1 MDGTAVGEHA
11 MNETYDPQSV
21 EADWYDVWEKAGVFR
36 PEHNPEGEPFCMVI
50 PPPNVTGSLHM
61 GHALNH
67 TIHDVI
73 VRRKRMQGAAA
84 LWLPGTD
91 HAGIATQNVVER
103 DLAGRGTDRHE
114 MGRPAFIEAVW
125 RWKEQYGDRISMQ
138 MRKLGDSVDWSR
150 ERFTLDDGLSKAVRE
165 VFVRLY
171 DDGLIYRGNRIINWC
186 PRCETA
192 IAEIEVEYEDD
203 IGELVHIT
211 YPFVDGAG
219 GVTVATTRAETM
231 LGDTAVAVHPDDE
244 RYRDLVGRSVRLPL
258 VNREIPIVAD
268 AAVDPVFGTGAVKV
282 TPAHDPTDFEIGERH
297 GLEAVKIFDE
307 RAIVTRQ
314 GGDFAGMDRF
324 EAREAVKHALRKG
337 GYLDRIEEHHHSV
350 GHCYR
355 CGTVVE
361 PFLSL
366 QWFVAVKDLTTPAI
380 EAVRDGRTSFIP
392 QRWEKNYFHWME
404 NLRDWCISRQIWWG
418 HRIPAWYC
426 GDCGA
431 TTVARED
438 PDSCSACGGASLRRD
453 EDVLDTWFSSALWPF
468 STLGWPD
475 RTDDLNRFY
484 PNAVLITGFDI
495 IYFWV
500 ARMMQMG
507 LYFMD
512 EVPFADT
519 VIHGLV
525 RDASGRKMSKSIG
538 NAIDP
543 LDVIE
548 EHGADPLRLALIQAA
563 APGHDVPFD
572 IEWVVGARKFGNK
585 IWNAVR
591 FALHH
596 LDPRSVPVD
605 GGYPEDPG
613 PIDRWILHR
622 LAGVTKRFDELC
634 DLYRFSDAYG
644 LLYNFAWSEVFDW
657 YLEMAKAPLR
667 NPAAA
672 SATRATLGTVLRD
685 LLKLFHPAIPF
696 LTEELWSI
704 LVGTD
709 LLAGSR
715 WPDPP
720 DPGTMAGVES
730 LQELVTGIRRFKA
743 EHGLA
748 PRAPLT
754 VTVLDPDGLAEPWW
768 SEQLEALAAA
778 RPQFAASAPAAT
790 GFTRIL
796 AGSLEGYVKLAG
808 LIDVGA
814 ERARLE
820 RRLEAVLG
828 DLSQARRKLAN
839 GSFLEKAPVEV
850 VAKEQAKADELTGLV
865 DKLEIQLT
873 ELGE

>member
-1 MDGTAVGEHA
+1 MES
-11 MNETYDPQSV
+11 TYDPAEV
-21 EADWYDVWEKAGVFR
+21 EASWYNAWEEAGVFR
-36 PEHNPEGEPFCMVI
+36 PEHNPDGDPFCIVI

-73 VRRKRMQGAAA
+73 IRRKRLQGAAT

-103 DLAGRGTDRHE
+103 DLADRGTDRHE
-114 MGRPAFIEAVW
+114 MGREAFIDAVW
-125 RWKEQYGDRISMQ
+125 QWKEQYGDRISLQ
-138 MRKLGDSVDWSR
+138 MRKLGDSVDWTR
-150 ERFTLDDGLSKAVRE
+150 ERFTLDEGLSKAVRE

-171 DDGLIYRGNRIINWC
+171 EEGLIYRGNRIINWC

-192 IAEIEVEYEDD
+192 IAEIEVEYEDEV
-203 IGELVHIT
+203 GELVHIT
-211 YPFVDGAG
+211 YPFVDRDG
-219 GVTVATTRAETM
+219 GITVATTRAETM
-231 LGDTAVAVHPDDE
+231 LGDVAVAVHPDDV
-244 RYRDLVGRSVRLPL
+244 RYRDLVGRSVVLPL
-258 VNREIPIVAD
+258 VDRQIPIVAD
-268 AAVDPVFGTGAVKV
+268 EAVDPEFGTGAVKV
-282 TPAHDPTDFEIGERH
+282 TPAHDPNDFEIGERH
-297 GLEAVKIFDE
+297 GLPSVKIFDE
-307 RAIVTRQ
+307 KATVTRE

-324 EAREAVKHALRKG
+324 EAREAVKSALHKRG
-337 GYLDRIEEHHHSV
+337 HIARIDEHHHSV

-355 CGTVVE
+355 CATVVE

-366 QWFVAVKDLTTPAI
+366 QWFVSVADLTAPAI
-380 EAVRDGRTSFIP
+380 EAVRDGTTRFVP

-426 GDCGA
+426 DDCDE
-431 TTVARED
+431 TIVSREN
-438 PDSCSACGGASLRRD
+438 PDSCPSCGTGLLRQD

-475 RTDDLNRFY
+475 STENLGRFY

-507 LYFMD
+507 LYVMD
-512 EVPFADT
+512 EVPFADIL
-519 VIHGLV
+519 IHGLV

-543 LDVIE
+543 LDVIA
-548 EHGADPLRLALIQAA
+548 EHGADPLRLALIQSA

-572 IEWVVGARKFGNK
+572 LEWVIGARKFGNK
-585 IWNAVR
+585 IWNAIR

-596 LDPRSVPVD
+596 LEPQSVPVD
-605 GGYPEDPG
+605 GGYPENPG

-622 LAGVTKRFDELC
+622 LFTVTQRFDELC

-667 NPAAA
+667 DPATA
-672 SATRATLGTVLRD
+672 SATRATLGAVLRD

-696 LTEELWSI
+696 VTEELWLS
-704 LVGTD
+704 LVGD
-709 LLAGSR
+709 GLLAGAQ
-715 WPDPP
+715 WPAPP
-720 DPGTMAGVES
+720 ETGSVAGVES
-730 LQELVTGIRRFKA
+730 LQEMVTGIRRFKA
-743 EHGLA
+743 GHGIA
-748 PRAPLT
+748 PRAALT
-754 VTVLDPDGLAEPWW
+754 VTIVDPDNLAEPWW
-768 SEQLEALAAA
+768 GEQLEALAAA
-778 RPQFAASAPAAT
+778 RLRFADSPPLGS
-790 GFTRIL
+790 GFTRIV
-796 AGSLEGYVKLAG
+796 AGSLDGYVELEG
-808 LIDVGA
+808 LIDLEA

-820 RRLEAVLG
+820 KRRESASA
-828 DLSQARRKLAN
+828 DLAKARRKLAN
-839 GSFLEKAPVEV
+839 PSFLEKAPVDV
-850 VAKEQAKADELTGLV
+850 IDKEKAKAAELATIV
-865 DKLEIQLT
+865 EKLETQLA
-873 ELGE
+873 ELGG

>member
-1 MDGTAVGEHA
+1 MKA
-11 MNETYDPQSV
+11 TYDPGSV
-21 EADWYDVWEKAGVFR
+21 EADWYDVWETAGVFR
-36 PEHNPEGEPFCMVI
+36 PEHNPDGAPFCLVI

-73 VRRKRMQGAAA
+73 VRRKRMQGAAV

-103 DLAGRGTDRHE
+103 SLADRGTDRHE
-114 MGRPAFIEAVW
+114 MGREAFIEAVW
-125 RWKEQYGDRISMQ
+125 QWREQYGDRISLQ
-138 MRKLGDSVDWSR
+138 MRRLGDSVDWTR
-150 ERFTLDDGLSKAVRE
+150 QRFTLDEGLSKAVRE

-171 DDGLIYRGNRIINWC
+171 EEGLIYRGDRIINWC
-186 PRCETA
+186 PRCGTA

-203 IGELVHIT
+203 VGELVYIT

-244 RYRDLVGRSVRLPL
+244 RYRDIVGRFVLLPL
-258 VNREIPIVAD
+258 VERAIPIVAD
-268 AAVDPVFGTGAVKV
+268 QAVDPEFGTGAVKV
-282 TPAHDPTDFEIGERH
+282 TPAHDPNDFEIAERH
-297 GLEAVKIFDE
+297 GLPAVKIFDE
-307 RAIVTRQ
+307 RAIVTR
-314 GGDFAGMDRF
+314 GEYAGMDRF
-324 EAREAVKHALRKG
+324 EAREAVKHALRKR
-337 GYLDRIEEHHHSV
+337 GYLDRIDEHHHSV

-355 CGTVVE
+355 CGTVIE
-361 PFLSL
+361 PYLSL
-366 QWFVAVKDLTTPAI
+366 QWFVSVRALTLPAI
-380 EAVRDGRTSFIP
+380 QAVREGRTRFVP

-426 GDCGA
+426 DDCRQA
-431 TTVARED
+431 TVARED
-438 PDSCSACGGASLRRD
+438 PSSCSRCGGSSLRQD

-475 RTDDLNRFY
+475 RTEDLQRFY

-507 LYFMD
+507 LHFMED
-512 EVPFADT
+512 VPFADM

-543 LDVIE
+543 LDVID

-572 IEWVVGARKFGNK
+572 PEWVVGARKFGNK
-585 IWNAVR
+585 VWNAVR
-591 FALHH
+591 FALQH
-596 LDPRSVPVD
+596 LPAGSVPAD
-605 GGYPEDPG
+605 GGYPTDPG
-613 PIDRWILHR
+613 PIDRWVLHR
-622 LAGVTKRFDELC
+622 LAAVTRRFDELC
-634 DLYRFSDAYG
+634 DAYRFSDAYG

-696 LTEELWSI
+696 LTEELWSVF
-704 LVGTD
+704 VGGG

-720 DPGTMAGVES
+720 ETEAVVGVEC

-748 PRAPLT
+748 PRVPLT
-754 VTVLDPDGLAEPWW
+754 VTVLDPEGLVEPWW
-768 SEQLEALAAA
+768 TEQLEALAAT
-778 RPQFAASAPAAT
+778 RPHFAEVPPSGI
-790 GFTRIL
+790 GFSRIM
-796 AGSLEGYVKLAG
+796 AGSLEGYVELEG
-808 LIDVGA
+808 LIDAGA
-814 ERARLE
+814 ERARLDKT
-820 RRLEAVLG
+820 LQAAWS
-828 DLSQARRKLAN
+828 DLAQARGKLAN
-839 GSFLEKAPVEV
+839 RLFLEKAPAEV
-850 VAKEQAKADELTGLV
+850 VAGQKARAAELSALV
-865 DKLEIQLT
+865 DKLATRLT
-873 ELGE
+873 ELGG

>member
-1 MDGTAVGEHA
+1 MKA
-11 MNETYDPQSV
+11 TYDPGSV
-21 EADWYDVWEKAGVFR
+21 EADWYDVWETAGVFR
-36 PEHNPEGEPFCMVI
+36 PEHNPDGAPFCLVI

-73 VRRKRMQGAAA
+73 VRRKRMQGAAV

-103 DLAGRGTDRHE
+103 SLADRGTDRHQ
-114 MGRPAFIEAVW
+114 MGRAAFIEAVW
-125 RWKEQYGDRISMQ
+125 QWREQYGDRISLQ
-138 MRKLGDSVDWSR
+138 MRRLGDSVDWTR
-150 ERFTLDDGLSKAVRE
+150 QRFTLDEGLSKAVRE

-171 DDGLIYRGNRIINWC
+171 EEGLIYRGDRIINWC
-186 PRCETA
+186 PRCGTA

-203 IGELVHIT
+203 VGELVYIT

-244 RYRDLVGRSVRLPL
+244 RYRDIVGRFVLLPL
-258 VNREIPIVAD
+258 VERAIPIVAD
-268 AAVDPVFGTGAVKV
+268 QAVDPEFGTGAVKV
-282 TPAHDPTDFEIGERH
+282 TPAHDPNDFEIAERH
-297 GLEAVKIFDE
+297 GLPAVKIFDE
-307 RAIVTRQ
+307 RAIVTR
-314 GGDFAGMDRF
+314 GEYAGMDRF
-324 EAREAVKHALRKG
+324 EAREAVKHALRKR
-337 GYLDRIEEHHHSV
+337 GYLDRIDEHHHSV

-361 PFLSL
+361 PYLSL
-366 QWFVAVKDLTTPAI
+366 QWFVSVRALTLPAI
-380 EAVRDGRTSFIP
+380 QAVREGRTRFVP

-426 GDCGA
+426 DDCRQA
-431 TTVARED
+431 TVARED
-438 PDSCSACGGASLRRD
+438 PSSCSRCGGSSLRQD

-475 RTDDLNRFY
+475 RTEDLQRFY

-507 LYFMD
+507 LHFMED
-512 EVPFADT
+512 VPFADM

-543 LDVIE
+543 LDVID

-572 IEWVVGARKFGNK
+572 PEWVVGARKFGNK
-585 IWNAVR
+585 VWNAVR
-591 FALHH
+591 FALQH
-596 LDPRSVPVD
+596 LPAGSVPAD
-605 GGYPEDPG
+605 GGYPTDPG
-613 PIDRWILHR
+613 PIDRWVLHR
-622 LAGVTKRFDELC
+622 LAAVTRRFDELC
-634 DLYRFSDAYG
+634 DAYRFSDAYG

-667 NPAAA
+667 NPAVA

-696 LTEELWSI
+696 LTEELWSVF
-704 LVGTD
+704 VGGG

-720 DPGTMAGVES
+720 ETEAVVGVES

-748 PRAPLT
+748 PRVPLT
-754 VTVLDPDGLAEPWW
+754 VTVLDPEGLVEPWW
-768 SEQLEALAAA
+768 TEQLEALAAT
-778 RPQFAASAPAAT
+778 RPHFAEVPPSGI
-790 GFTRIL
+790 GFSRIM
-796 AGSLEGYVKLAG
+796 AGSLEGYVELEG
-808 LIDVGA
+808 LIDAGA
-814 ERARLE
+814 ERARLDKT
-820 RRLEAVLG
+820 LQAAWS
-828 DLSQARRKLAN
+828 DLAQARGKLAN
-839 GSFLEKAPVEV
+839 RLFLEKAPAEV
-850 VAKEQAKADELTGLV
+850 VAGQKARAAELSALV
-865 DKLEIQLT
+865 DKLATRLT
-873 ELGE
+873 ELGG

>member
-1 MDGTAVGEHA
+1 MKA
-11 MNETYDPQSV
+11 TYDPGSV
-21 EADWYDVWEKAGVFR
+21 EADWYDVWETAGVFR
-36 PEHNPEGEPFCMVI
+36 PEHNPDGAPFCLVI

-73 VRRKRMQGAAA
+73 VRRKRMQGAAV

-103 DLAGRGTDRHE
+103 SLADRGTDRHE
-114 MGRPAFIEAVW
+114 MGREAFIEAVW
-125 RWKEQYGDRISMQ
+125 QWREQYGDRISLQ
-138 MRKLGDSVDWSR
+138 MRRLGDSVDWTR
-150 ERFTLDDGLSKAVRE
+150 QRFTLDEGLSKAVRE

-171 DDGLIYRGNRIINWC
+171 EEGLIYRGDRIINWC
-186 PRCETA
+186 PRCGTA

-203 IGELVHIT
+203 VGELVYIT

-244 RYRDLVGRSVRLPL
+244 RYRDIVGRFVLLPL
-258 VNREIPIVAD
+258 VERAIPIVAD
-268 AAVDPVFGTGAVKV
+268 QAVDPEFGTGAVKV
-282 TPAHDPTDFEIGERH
+282 TPAHDPNDFEIAERH
-297 GLEAVKIFDE
+297 GLPAVKIFDE
-307 RAIVTRQ
+307 RAIVTR
-314 GGDFAGMDRF
+314 GEYAGMDRF
-324 EAREAVKHALRKG
+324 EAREAVKHALRKR
-337 GYLDRIEEHHHSV
+337 GYLDRIDEHHHSV

-361 PFLSL
+361 PYLSL
-366 QWFVAVKDLTTPAI
+366 QWFVSVRALTLPAI
-380 EAVRDGRTSFIP
+380 QAVREGRTRFVP

-426 GDCGA
+426 DDCRQ

-438 PDSCSACGGASLRRD
+438 PNSCSCCGGSSLRQD

-475 RTDDLNRFY
+475 RTEDLQRFY

-507 LYFMD
+507 LHFMED
-512 EVPFADT
+512 VPFADM

-543 LDVIE
+543 LDVID

-572 IEWVVGARKFGNK
+572 PEWVVGARKFGNK
-585 IWNAVR
+585 VWNAVR
-591 FALHH
+591 FALQH
-596 LDPRSVPVD
+596 LPAGSVPAD
-605 GGYPEDPG
+605 GGYPTDPG
-613 PIDRWILHR
+613 PIDRWVLHR
-622 LAGVTKRFDELC
+622 LAAVTRRFDELC
-634 DLYRFSDAYG
+634 DAYRFSDAYG

-696 LTEELWSI
+696 LTEELWSVF
-704 LVGTD
+704 VGGG

-720 DPGTMAGVES
+720 ETEAAVGVEA

-748 PRAPLT
+748 PRVPLT
-754 VTVLDPDGLAEPWW
+754 VTVLDPEGLVEPWW
-768 SEQLEALAAA
+768 TEQLEALAAT
-778 RPQFAASAPAAT
+778 RPHFAEVPPSGI
-790 GFTRIL
+790 GFSRIM
-796 AGSLEGYVKLAG
+796 AGSLEGYVELEG
-808 LIDVGA
+808 LIDAGA
-814 ERARLE
+814 ERARLDKT
-820 RRLEAVLG
+820 LQAAWS
-828 DLSQARRKLAN
+828 DLAQARGKLAN
-839 GSFLEKAPVEV
+839 RLFLEKAPAEV
-850 VAKEQAKADELTGLV
+850 VAGQKARAAELSALV
-865 DKLEIQLT
+865 EKLATRLT
-873 ELGE
+873 ELGG